1 MRRVSEESAQGA
13 TFRLNI
19 GEYVRLFWRR
29 KYFVLVPAVAALAVA
44 GVGVRFLVPIY
55 EAGTVIR
62 VESRAAVSREMERF
76 VPTEGRR
83 RTRDAET
90 KLRIEA
96 ELTGSAFLDELIV
109 RLGLDRDP
117 RLLAA
122 AEARRASVPGVSARE
137 LLLRRLRG
145 YLRKRIAVDR
155 VGPSLFRVSVW
166 DADPEA
172 CYVIART
179 VTDLYIELQKRARME
194 GLQEVSDFSE
204 EQLAVYKERL
214 ERSERALEQFQR
226 EMARR
231 SARANPVN
239 AGNIGAAETLLKE
252 LDVDRRNTADTIDKI
267 RRRLMEFL
275 GRVPNGSEVLDEA
288 ETRRLRTTLARRRE
302 TELLRR
308 LTGGAGS
315 APETHSVDETRQA
328 LQRHI
333 NELVRQRF
341 SDVEAVYRPLI
352 AEYFYQQVELA
363 ATDQER
369 AALDAYIRSFREQVA
384 LQPQMEA
391 ELARLKQEVEA
402 NRTLYNTFQSSRT
415 STQISEAVQ
424 STELGETIRVVEAAV
439 RPLAPVR
446 PNKVKILAL
455 ALVMGLVIGGG
466 ALLLTEFS
474 DSSFRSVEEVER
486 ELGLRVLGTVPRLEN
501 APRWAPEGA
510 RRRAAVW
517 VAVVVLLAGA
527 AVAGFWFYGRSSH
540 NAMIDID
547 VTHARSNG
555 GGGR

>member
-1 MRRVSEESAQGA
+1 MRRIGEERAQEA

-29 KYFVLVPAVAALAVA
+29 RYFVIVPTAAALAVA
-44 GVGVRFLVPIY
+44 LVGVRFLVPIY

-76 VPTEGRR
+76 VPTAGRR

-90 KLRIEA
+90 KLRLEA
-96 ELTGSAFLDELIV
+96 DLTGSAFLDELIV

-117 RLLAA
+117 ELLAA
-122 AEARRASVPGVSARE
+122 AEAKRASIPGVSPHE
-137 LLLRRLRG
+137 LVLRRLRG
-145 YLRKRIAVDR
+145 YLRKRIGVDR
-155 VGPSLFRVSVW
+155 VGPALFRISVW

-172 CYVIART
+172 CYVITRT
-179 VTDLYIELQKRARME
+179 MTDLYIEMQKRARME
-194 GLQEVSDFSE
+194 GLQEVSNFSE

-231 SARANPVN
+231 SAQANPVG
-239 AGNIGAAETLLKE
+239 AANIGAAETLLKE
-252 LDVDRRNTADTIDKI
+252 LDVDRRNTADTVEKI
-267 RRRLMEFL
+267 RRRLLEFL
-275 GRVPNGSEVLDEA
+275 GRVPEGRAVLEDD

-302 TELLRR
+302 TDLLRR
-308 LTGGAGS
+308 LTGA
-315 APETHSVDETRQA
+315 AETGEAASPIDRTRQA

-341 SDVEAVYRPLI
+341 AEVATDYRPLI

-369 AALDAYIRSFREQVA
+369 AALDAYIRSFRERVA
-384 LQPQMEA
+384 LEPQMEA

-424 STELGETIRVVEAAV
+424 GTELGETIRVVEAAT
-439 RPLAPVR
+439 RPLEPVR
-446 PNKVKILAL
+446 PNRIKILAL
-455 ALVMGLVIGGG
+455 ALMGLAIGAG
-466 ALLLTEFS
+466 ALLLLEFS

-486 ELGLRVLGTVPRLEN
+486 ELGLRVLGTIPRLEDT
-501 APRWAPEGA
+501 PRWTPEGA
-510 RRRAAVW
+510 RRRGVVW
-517 VAVVVLLAGA
+517 LLVALVLAGA
-527 AVAGFWFYGRSSH
+527 AVAGFWFYGNGARS
-540 NAMIDID
+540 AMIEID
-547 VTHARSNG
+547 VSRASASRPP
-555 GGGR
+555 GGR